1 MQKTLRVAIC
11 GISGMI
17 GTAVEQALLAQGHAV
32 TGIGRSDLNAG
43 KAHLQEKLK
52 GCDALINLAGASIL
66 TRWTAS
72 AKERIYNSRIASTR
86 SLVEAI
92 NGMEAPP
99 SDFISASAVGIYDQ
113 INVHDE
119 FSLNYSND
127 FLARVCRDWEK
138 EALRVDAQRVRLSI
152 FRLGLVLSTR
162 GGALKQMLLPFK
174 LGLGGRIA
182 SGRQYFPWVHLNDVV
197 EAIVGG
203 VCIPRASGVYN
214 LVAPEILTNRTFTRK
229 MAEVLKRPA
238 FLMVPEWALKLI
250 FGEGASVLSTGQQ
263 VIPQRLL
270 ADGFAFRFPGLDQA
284 LEFELQKRK
293 EK

>member
-1 MQKTLRVAIC
+1 MQKNLRVAIC

-32 TGIGRSDLNAG
+32 TGIRRSDLNAG

-66 TRWTAS
+66 TCWTAS
-72 AKERIYNSRIASTR
+72 AKERIYNSRIATTR

-99 SDFISASAVGIYDQ
+99 ADFISASAVGIYDQ